1 MESLSSIII
10 TVISGVLVYIIG
22 QILKEIWLTPL
33 QEYKELKSKIS
44 FSLSYYAQY
53 YSNVVDLATC
63 GEETKKIYKN
73 ASDEMRKISC
83 ELDGFIETLSWFK
96 PCIPQK
102 KKLYEA
108 SREIMGISNSFFCP
122 YNTNKTG
129 IVINH
134 NIKARDSIYKLLK
147 IYALK

>member
-1 MESLSSIII
+1 MEHLCSIVI

-33 QEYKELKSKIS
+33 QEYKKIKAKIS

-53 YSNVVDLATC
+53 YSNVVDFATC
-63 GEETKKIYKN
+63 GEKTKETYKS

-96 PCIPQK
+96 PCIPRK
-102 KKLYEA
+102 SKLYKA
-108 SREIMGISNSFFCP
+108 SREIMGISNGFFCP

-129 IVINH
+129 TTINN
-134 NIKARDSIYKLLK
+134 NIKARKTISKLLK
-147 IYALK
+147 IYSLK

>member
-1 MESLSSIII
+1 MKSISSIII

-33 QEYKELKSKIS
+33 QEYKKLKSKIS

-63 GEETKKIYKN
+63 GEETKKIYIA

-96 PCIPQK
+96 PCIPK
-102 KKLYEA
+102 KKNLYEA
-108 SREIMGISNSFFCP
+108 SREIMGISNGFFCP
-122 YNTNKTG
+122 YNTNETG
-129 IVINH
+129 IRINN
-134 NIKARDSIYKLLK
+134 NIKARNTIYKLLN
-147 IYALK
+147 IYTLK